1 MEGDFPRLFRT
12 FLYTN
17 DDSKRILNA
26 KLIKGQRCFIL

>member
-12 FLYTN
+12 FLYTMMIR
-17 DDSKRILNA
+17 KILNA

>member
-12 FLYTN
+12 FLYRFE
-17 DDSKRILNA
+17 KILNA